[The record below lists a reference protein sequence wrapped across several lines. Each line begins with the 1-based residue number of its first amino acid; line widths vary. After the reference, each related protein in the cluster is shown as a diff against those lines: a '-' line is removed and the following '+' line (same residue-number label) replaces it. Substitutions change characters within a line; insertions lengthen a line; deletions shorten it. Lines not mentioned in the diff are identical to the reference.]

1 MTTAPPVDIFFLF
14 FLSTVSTEESVLF
27 DSNSFAFCCVMKIFL
42 SLKRIISSLGTI
54 ISLVP
59 SAFVISLPMS
69 DGISISVKTVGLSS
83 L

>member
-14 FLSTVSTEESVLF
+14 FLSIVSPAESVLS
-27 DSNSFAFCCVMKIFL
+27 DSNSFAFCWVIKIFL

-59 SAFVISLPMS
+59 SAFVITLPVI
-69 DGISISVKTVGLSS
+69 DGITISVYTVGLSS